1 MRQIK
6 RTIAL
11 FLCLGLLISGLLPA
25 QAVQAA
31 AESDPQ
37 AQILDTRQLEIAPDT
52 YYNWYDMKLP
62 RGLEKVHTVE
72 FHPSNPHL
80 ELIAG
85 TKSGKVYGMQ
95 GVTAM
100 AAYYDKPGQ
109 RIIAGINGDFY
120 DLSKYG
126 TGVPNGLFMG
136 DGKILNTPDANY
148 AVFLLDK
155 DGTTRYEPI
164 PKLTR
169 TVTIH
174 GETSNITHINRYREN
189 NQLILYTFDYADS
202 TKTNEYGDEVV
213 LDVLEGEVKHGQT
226 MRLKVAEIRKNAGN
240 TPLAEGK
247 VVLSASGTARAVL
260 EGLNVGDEITANFA
274 FPPGYENVVVAM
286 SGYRLIQDGVVL
298 SNVPVQGVHPRTAI
312 GTKADG
318 TVVMIE
324 IDGRAPGFSEG
335 VETSELGQIM
345 KDLGVVNA
353 INLDGGGSS
362 TFIAR
367 LPGESTFRML
377 NRPSD
382 GVERQTG
389 NSLLLVNKAPAG
401 DAAKLVV
408 QPQFERVLAGTALP
422 LKAKAVDAT
431 GHPAS
436 LTGTLSWSADPEY
449 GTIDESGVF
458 TAGSK
463 AGITAIE
470 VTAGGLSGS
479 GRVEVVTELTDL
491 KFPDAEKAID
501 SGATVELQVQALR
514 NDQEI
519 IADNH
524 LLEWRVEGDIGT
536 VDANGVFTATTE
548 SGKSGKIFVKYGNVE
563 TSMNVNVG
571 TPPVILEDFEG
582 NLDKYHKT
590 AGASYNKSVV
600 SITYEDDFVRF
611 GNQALKLEYDFTGK
625 PSTSGAYLQ
634 ATSSANYIQIPGY
647 PQKIGMWV
655 YGDNSGYWLRAQI
668 RANGGTASGTPLN
681 FTDETTG
688 VNWTGWKY
696 VEADVPPGLQLPLTM
711 DMPVRLMATA
721 SKVKGAGVIY
731 VDNIRAVYGPTQDD
745 FDPPIIKDIEP
756 VEDSTIHTNTPT
768 IRAVAEDAGYDPAVH
783 PGTTLIDPDK
793 IFVYLDDVLVPHTL
807 YPPEGRIAYK
817 HDIPLVD
824 GLHKAKIKVRDLSG
838 NRTEKEWIFNVDTGS
853 SKFVYHAPAVTYA
866 GNSYTLDIKGSNV
879 AGIHAGELQFQ
890 FDASKIEALQFVPGG
905 KLGETLAQAEINPAA
920 GSVKVTF
927 DSLNSVS
934 LADDDLLGQ
943 IQYRVKPDATGKHT
957 IQFQSGTIK
966 LTESPDKGWTFFGLP
981 VEAEIK
987 HALELNWDEYG
998 VVEGYPTTFTIT
1010 DEAGVPVEGVKL
1022 LVDGVDRG
1030 TTNNEGKLVLTD
1042 LTGTVKSYNIQAVKG
1057 TLYSPVRTL
1066 TVSKLF
1072 GTVTPYNVNVNM
1084 GADPKSSRGFTWHT
1098 HPSVQTTVVELAK
1111 KEGFAGFDGPNVI
1124 KVTGESSLFVTYDLG
1139 TVRVHKVAV
1148 SGLEPG
1154 TEYVYRVGD
1163 GASHYSAQGSFA
1175 TAPADGENLKFL
1187 FFGDSQAADSN
1198 GFNLWG
1204 NTVAKAMNEHP
1215 DAEFIVHAGDMVDSG
1230 HLEAQWN
1237 WFFDKAKD
1245 YLMNTTLVAVLGN
1258 HEVTGTKGISDFNQH
1273 FNQPGNGLESLK
1285 GTNFS
1290 FDYKNAHIVVLNS
1303 ESEYAAQREWLRQD
1317 LAATDKKWK
1326 IVAFHRGPYGS
1337 IYDTAEVREQWVP
1350 VFDEFQVDLV
1360 LNGHDHIYLRNFMK
1374 NNQKADMGEGTAYV
1388 VAGSTGPKFYDL
1400 VPKPWTQFY
1409 DREQKQMY
1417 VSVEIIGN
1425 ELTVVTKT
1433 VDGREVDRFTL
1444 SKKTASS
1451 VVISK
1456 PEVQIPYGQSVKL
1469 DAYVLPENALDR
1481 SVTWSVYSGQDVVTV
1496 TDDGLVT
1503 ATGLGTAVVRATSVN
1518 ADVYAESHIT
1528 VLDVSQAIR
1537 ISGPAEMEAGS
1548 SAPTVTEAV
1557 YVSGTRVPL
1566 TAGVLY
1572 ESSRPE
1578 VASIDT
1584 GGQITAH
1591 AQGVTVISAVY
1602 EDLKDSYTL
1611 VVKPRPNPVTALE
1624 LTGKSSIVVG
1634 ETVQIAATAVYA
1646 DNSRQAVTDGLNYS
1660 SSDEA
1665 VVTVD
1670 AKGMLQGIRPGT
1682 ATITATLG
1690 SVAGTL
1696 QVTVREETPDTGP
1709 SEPTPGPSEPT
1720 PGPAPGPVPDEDEED
1735 EWTKLKEQLKSG
1747 NTVIEINDPNQE
1759 LKLPGSV
1766 LDLLQD
1772 QPSITVKF
1780 ANASVE
1786 IPTAVLAELLEL
1798 VPAAQRSDSVI
1809 TFSAAPVS
1817 GETVEQKLN
1826 SAGRRSGVA
1835 IKTAG
1840 DVLDFNLT
1848 VTAKDGKVTPLSA
1861 FSKPIKLALN
1871 VQPSADKRLAGIY
1884 YIGDAGELEYI
1895 GGQWQGDALVASI
1908 THFSLYAVLEYKKT
1922 FDDVAESYWAAD
1934 PIRVLA
1940 AKHLIQGV
1948 SERQYA
1954 PMRNVTRAEFTALL
1968 VRLLGLKEEA
1978 KTAFADVSP
1987 GEWFAQDVA
1996 KAVKAGIVKGI
2007 SSDTF
2012 APDARITRQEMAAMA
2027 VRAYQYAAANGK
2039 GTGMAAPFTDLT
2051 DAPDWAREAV
2061 GTAYA
2066 LGLIQ
2071 GRSETRFDP
2080 GATMTRAE
2088 SAQVVYNLLKR
2099 LDNISP

>member
-1 MRQIK
+1 M
-6 RTIAL
+6 
-11 FLCLGLLISGLLPA
+11 
-25 QAVQAA
+25 
-31 AESDPQ
+31 
-37 AQILDTRQLEIAPDT
+37 
-52 YYNWYDMKLP
+52 
-62 RGLEKVHTVE
+62 
-72 FHPSNPHL
+72 
-80 ELIAG
+80 
-85 TKSGKVYGMQ
+85 
-95 GVTAM
+95 
-100 AAYYDKPGQ
+100 
-109 RIIAGINGDFY
+109 
-120 DLSKYG
+120 
-126 TGVPNGLFMG
+126 
-136 DGKILNTPDANY
+136 
-148 AVFLLDK
+148 
-155 DGTTRYEPI
+155 
-164 PKLTR
+164 
-169 TVTIH
+169 
-174 GETSNITHINRYREN
+174 
-189 NQLILYTFDYADS
+189 
-202 TKTNEYGDEVV
+202 
-213 LDVLEGEVKHGQT
+213 
-226 MRLKVAEIRKNAGN
+226 
-240 TPLAEGK
+240 
-247 VVLSASGTARAVL
+247 
-260 EGLNVGDEITANFA
+260 
-274 FPPGYENVVVAM
+274 
-286 SGYRLIQDGVVL
+286 
-298 SNVPVQGVHPRTAI
+298 
-312 GTKADG
+312 
-318 TVVMIE
+318 
-324 IDGRAPGFSEG
+324 
-335 VETSELGQIM
+335 
-345 KDLGVVNA
+345 
-353 INLDGGGSS
+353 
-362 TFIAR
+362 
-367 LPGESTFRML
+367 
-377 NRPSD
+377 
-382 GVERQTG
+382 
-389 NSLLLVNKAPAG
+389 
-401 DAAKLVV
+401 
-408 QPQFERVLAGTALP
+408 
-422 LKAKAVDAT
+422 
-431 GHPAS
+431 
-436 LTGTLSWSADPEY
+436 
-449 GTIDESGVF
+449 
-458 TAGSK
+458 
-463 AGITAIE
+463 
-470 VTAGGLSGS
+470 SGS

-514 NDQEI
+514 NGQEI

-536 VDANGVFTATTE
+536 VDANGVFSATSE
-548 SGKSGKIFVKYGNVE
+548 SGKIGKIFVKYGNVE
-563 TSMNVNVG
+563 TSMNVSVG
-571 TPPVILEDFEG
+571 TLPVILEDFEG

-590 AGASYNKSVV
+590 AGARYNKSVV
-600 SITYEDDFVRF
+600 SITYEDEFVRF
-611 GNQALKLEYDFTGK
+611 GDQALKLEYDFTGK

-634 ATSSANYIQIPGY
+634 ANSQANYVQIPGY

-731 VDNIRAVYGPTQDD
+731 VDNIRAVFGTTQDD

-756 VEDSTIHTNTPT
+756 AEGSTIHTNTPT
-768 IRAVAEDAGYDPAVH
+768 IRAVAEDADYDPAVH

-793 IFVYLDDVLVPHTL
+793 IFVYVDDILVPHTL

-853 SKFVYHAPAVTYA
+853 SKFVYYAPVDTYA
-866 GNSYTLDIKGSNV
+866 GNTYTLDIKGSNV

-905 KLGETLAQAEINPAA
+905 KLDETLAQAEIDPAT
-920 GSVKVTF
+920 GSVEVTF

-934 LADDDLLGQ
+934 LVDDDLLGQ
-943 IQYRVKPDATGKHT
+943 IQYRVKPNATGKHM

-966 LTESPDKGWTFFGLP
+966 LTELPDKAWTFFGLP

-987 HALELNWDEYG
+987 HALELNWDEYS
-998 VVEGYPTTFTIT
+998 VVEGYPTIFTIT

-1022 LVDGVDRG
+1022 FVDGMDRG
-1030 TTNNEGKLVLTD
+1030 TTDNEGKLVLTD

-1111 KEGFAGFDGPNVI
+1111 KEGFSGFDGPNVI
-1124 KVTGESSLFVTYDLG
+1124 KVTGENSLFITYDLG
-1139 TVRVHKVAV
+1139 TVRVHKATV

-1175 TAPADGENLKFL
+1175 TAPADGENMKFL
-1187 FFGDSQAADSN
+1187 FFGDSQAADNN
-1198 GFNLWG
+1198 GFDLWG
-1204 NTVAKAMNEHP
+1204 NTVSKAMNEHP

-1245 YLMNTTLVAVLGN
+1245 NLMNTTLVAVLGN

-1273 FNQPGNGLESLK
+1273 FNQPGNGLVSLE

-1317 LAATDKKWK
+1317 LSTTDKKWK
-1326 IVAFHRGPYGS
+1326 IVTFHRGPYGS
-1337 IYDTAEVREQWVP
+1337 IYDTAVVREQWVP

-1374 NNQKADMGEGTAYV
+1374 NNQKTNIGEGTAYV

-1409 DREQKQMY
+1409 DREHKQMY

-1481 SVTWSVYSGQDVVTV
+1481 SITWTVHSGQDVVTV

-1518 ADVYAESHIT
+1518 ADVYAESHVT

-1557 YVSGTRVPL
+1557 YVSGTSVPL
-1566 TAGVLY
+1566 SVGVLY
-1572 ESSRPE
+1572 ESSHPE

-1591 AQGVTVISAVY
+1591 AQGTTVISAVY
-1602 EDLKDSYTL
+1602 EDMKDSYTL
-1611 VVKPRPNPVTALE
+1611 VVKSRPNPVTALE
-1624 LTGKSSIVVG
+1624 LTGKSSIEVG
-1634 ETVQIAATAVYA
+1634 ETVQIMATAVYA

-1660 SSDEA
+1660 SSNESI
-1665 VVTVD
+1665 VSVD
-1670 AKGMLQGIRPGT
+1670 SKGMLQGIRPGT
-1682 ATITATLG
+1682 ATITATMG

-1696 QVTVREETPDTGP
+1696 QVTVHKVTSDTGP
-1709 SEPTPGPSEPT
+1709 SEPSLD
-1720 PGPAPGPVPDEDEED
+1720 PAPIEED
-1735 EWTKLKEQLKSG
+1735 EWTNLKEQFKSG
-1747 NTVIEINDPNQE
+1747 KTVIEVNDPNHE

-1780 ANASVE
+1780 ENASVE
-1786 IPTAVLAELLEL
+1786 IPTAVLEELLEL
-1798 VPAAQRSDSVI
+1798 VPTAQRSDSTI
-1809 TFSAAPVS
+1809 TFRATPVP
-1817 GETVEQKLN
+1817 GEVVEQRLK
-1826 SAGRRSGVA
+1826 SAGSRNGVE
-1835 IKTAG
+1835 IETAG
-1840 DVLDFNLT
+1840 DVLEFNLT
-1848 VTAKDGKVTPLSA
+1848 VTTKDGKVTPLSS
-1861 FSKPIKLALN
+1861 FSKPIELALN
-1871 VQPSADKRLAGIY
+1871 VQPSADKRLVGIY
-1884 YIGDAGELEYI
+1884 YIGAAGELEYI
-1895 GGQWQGDALVASI
+1895 GGQWQGDALVVSI
-1908 THFSLYAVLEYKKT
+1908 THFNPYAPLEYRKM
-1922 FDDVAESYWAAD
+1922 FDDVAGDHWAAH
-1934 PIRVLA
+1934 PIQVLA

-1948 SERQYA
+1948 SERKYA
-1954 PMRNVTRAEFTALL
+1954 PMHNVTRAEFTALL

-1978 KTAFADVSP
+1978 KTSFADVSP
-1987 GEWFAQDVA
+1987 EEWFAQDVA
-1996 KAVKAGIVKGI
+1996 KAVKAGIVRGKT
-2007 SSDTF
+2007 SDTF
-2012 APDARITRQEMAAMA
+2012 EPDAWMTRQEMAVMV
-2027 VRAYQYAAANGK
+2027 VRAYRYAVANGE
-2039 GTGMAAPFTDLT
+2039 GMGMVAPFTDLT
-2051 DAPDWAREAV
+2051 DAPAWAREAI

-2080 GATMTRAE
+2080 FAPMTRAE
-2088 SAQVVYNLLKR
+2088 SAQVAYNLLQM
-2099 LDNISP
+2099 LD